1 MFLSASKVFKAAV
14 ISSTLTLGACAEY
27 PSRIAPAYI
36 PSIVY
41 SGASCA
47 EIDREQVRLAHYVET
62 LTGIQ
67 NKTADNDTAAVLIAS
82 ILYAPALAVVPLT
95 VDQSAQLAVARGHYN
110 ALITASRT
118 KGCSSGYVTSAP
130 NPANYR
136 GGRLYSGDLPPM

>member
-1 MFLSASKVFKAAV
+1 MFSSASKAFKAAV
-14 ISSTLTLGACAEY
+14 ICSTLTLGACAEY

-47 EIDREQVRLAHYVET
+47 EIDREQIRLAHYVET

-67 NKTADNDTAAVLIAS
+67 NQTADNDTAAVIFSMLFS
-82 ILYAPALAVVPLT
+82 PSLAVIPLT

-110 ALITASRT
+110 ALIAASRS

-130 NPANYR
+130 YPGTYR
-136 GGRLYSGDLPPM
+136 GGKLYSGDLPPM